1 MKHRPHRSSLALS
14 AASALA
20 GLLFAAGGAQAVPL
34 RHTGLMGRLSLGVGY
49 LGASETLPLLGD
61 VSTSGVSL
69 AFNLAFGGYVVPN
82 LALHASAWGGLAIGP
97 SVSFGGVSSTL
108 GDDAGLQASA
118 FGGGLTYFISPID
131 LYLSGSIGAS
141 VLSVSST
148 RGSVTTT
155 SSTGV
160 GFGFNLIAGRQWDLT
175 PDVGIGLAAQFGWQT
190 NPHDAGSAS
199 YSISTLQFAGLVS
212 LTYH

>member
-1 MKHRPHRSSLALS
+1 MTPRNSLALASSLA
-14 AASALA
+14 AL
-20 GLLFAAGGAQAVPL
+20 LLAAGGAQAVPL

-49 LGASETLPLLGD
+49 LGSSETAPLIGD

-69 AFNLAFGGYVVPN
+69 AFNLALGGYVVPN

-118 FGGGLTYFISPID
+118 FGVGATYFLSPID
-131 LYLSGSIGAS
+131 LYLGASVGAS
-141 VLSVSST
+141 VLSLSST

-155 SSTGV
+155 ASTGV

-190 NPHDAGSAS
+190 NPRDTAVGS
-199 YSISTLQFAGLVS
+199 YSISTLQVAGLVS